1 MGQIKN
7 IKLHIVTD
15 IKSADIKMTL
25 KRRNGGRNK
34 SGRGHNRYIRC
45 TNCSRCCPKDKAVKK
60 FVIRNIV
67 EAAAVRDLSEASVY
81 DGYALP
87 KLYAKLAYCISC
99 AIHSK
104 VVRNRSR
111 EDRKIRTPPPRF
123 NFRRDEVQV
132 VLVLQEGLQ
141 VVLEV
146 LVEVLVLVLQVA
158 VLQLVVALLPK
169 PECSVAILNVISG
182 F

>member
-123 NFRRDEVQV
+123 NFRRDDQ
-132 VLVLQEGLQ
+132 
-141 VVLEV
+141 
-146 LVEVLVLVLQVA
+146 
-158 VLQLVVALLPK
+158 K
-169 PECSVAILNVISG
+169 PRPGPGGPGAAGGAPGGFGGAGGGAGAGAAGSG
-182 F
+182 

>member
-1 MGQIKN
+1 
-7 IKLHIVTD
+7 
-15 IKSADIKMTL
+15 MTL

-34 SGRGHNRYIRC
+34 SGRGHVRYVRC
-45 TNCSRCCPKDKAVKK
+45 TNCARCCPKDKAIKK

-87 KLYAKLAYCISC
+87 KLYAKLSYCVSC

-123 NFRRDEVQV
+123 GMRRDDQ
-132 VLVLQEGLQ
+132 
-141 VVLEV
+141 
-146 LVEVLVLVLQVA
+146 
-158 VLQLVVALLPK
+158 K
-169 PECSVAILNVISG
+169 PRPGGPGAPGGPGGPGGPPGGGGGGGPGGPGGPPRTG
-182 F
+182 FTGGAPGGPPRTT